1 MNDPSVWD
9 RFMPALQQ
17 AGGTLGQAGGQ
28 AFEGFVNLPGIKQGL
43 GFIEGVSQKAVNPFV
58 SQIIAGS
65 PIQGITKDPER
76 RWEAFK
82 TPDGGIGGVAREN
95 IPSLQNFRLAP
106 QNTIKAQRLR
116 DEEARRESELGRQL
130 TGRELRM
137 MEQEMYALPKH
148 VRGAL
153 QEAPFLAI
161 PPTAAITGSIA
172 CDGMESSP
180 SKNSLLIS
188 KPMQKK
194 NITIAPSFTQCWID
208 L

>member
-1 MNDPSVWD
+1 MSMQNNNMNDPSVWD

-65 PIQGITKDPER
+65 QIQGITKDPER

-82 TPDGGIGGVAREN
+82 TPDGGISWSAVAQANPFSLLARGIGGVAREN

-137 MEQEMYALPKH
+137 M
-148 VRGAL
+148 
-153 QEAPFLAI
+153 
-161 PPTAAITGSIA
+161 
-172 CDGMESSP
+172 
-180 SKNSLLIS
+180 
-188 KPMQKK
+188 
-194 NITIAPSFTQCWID
+194 
-208 L
+208 